1 MEGRANVT
9 VEPSATF
16 TSARGFSYIAFILF
30 TQVKIT
36 RQWKSTLSRQ
46 DRTALDQKNPYNRLE
61 HSYSHLSRLFKR

>member
-36 RQWKSTLSRQ
+36 YATVEV
-46 DRTALDQKNPYNRLE
+46 NPQ
-61 HSYSHLSRLFKR
+61 SSGSHCIGPEESI